1 MSWDTL
7 LAIGKMNANQRAIEA
22 SRPPTTCPIDAEV
35 LDVHPLSGERNCPMG
50 NYRWSGGVGR
60 VLQIE

>member
-7 LAIGKMNANQRAIEA
+7 LAIGKANANQRAIDA
-22 SRPPTTCPIDAEV
+22 AQPPTTCPIDASV
-35 LDVHPLSGERNCPMG
+35 LAVHPLDGSRNCPMG

-60 VLQIE
+60 VLLIE